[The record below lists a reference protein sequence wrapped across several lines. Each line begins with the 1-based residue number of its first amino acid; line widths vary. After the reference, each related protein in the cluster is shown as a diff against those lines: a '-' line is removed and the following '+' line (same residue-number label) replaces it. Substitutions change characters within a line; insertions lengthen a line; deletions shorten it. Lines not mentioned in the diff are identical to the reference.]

1 MSGGRA
7 CGILLRNEWF
17 KARKSLAFRL
27 PLGFYAFWVFVNH
40 ANAFFRD
47 EDSVRF
53 PEIWSSIFGV
63 GTPFVLVFSVL
74 TLLLLTASEFN
85 WRTARQNVID
95 GLSKSQ
101 WFRGKFLLFPIV
113 GTAFIAVHILIP
125 VALALIRTDFGG
137 TEGPLVSAPV
147 FAATGGL
154 ILAFLSASAFAFF
167 LAMTIRRSA
176 PAVGVWF
183 LWVFP
188 LESGMITPVVNRYLP
203 EFSDWI
209 RYLPWINTFPLL
221 EFRNYDAA
229 AYERYA
235 APALEVGGTPMPA
248 VDPTS
253 HLLVAAA
260 WAVLFL
266 GTAFI
271 WFRRRDL

>member
-1 MSGGRA
+1 MSGVRA
-7 CGILLRNEWF
+7 YGILLRNEWF
-17 KARKSLAFRL
+17 KARKSMAFRL
-27 PLGFYAFWVFVNH
+27 PLGFYACWVLMNH
-40 ANAFFRD
+40 ANAFFRR
-47 EDSVRF
+47 EDGFGF
-53 PEIWSSIFGV
+53 PDIWSRIFGV

-101 WFRGKFLLFPIV
+101 WFRGKCLLLPIV

-125 VALALIRTDFGG
+125 VALALIRTDFG
-137 TEGPLVSAPV
+137 TADGPLVPAAA

-154 ILAFLSASAFAFF
+154 VLAFLSASAFAFF

-176 PAVGVWF
+176 PTVGVWF

-188 LESGMITPVVNRYLP
+188 LESGMITPFVHRYLP
-203 EFSDWI
+203 DYSDWI
-209 RYLPWINTFPLL
+209 RYLPWINNFPLL
-221 EFRNYDAA
+221 EFRNYDTA

-235 APALEVGGTPMPA
+235 APALEVGRTPMPA

-253 HLLVAAA
+253 HLIVAAA
-260 WAVLFL
+260 WTVLFL
-266 GTAFI
+266 GAAFI